1 MTNTTEL
8 LGGRDLV
15 PGTVYGFGEYPLTL
29 DEIVRFAR
37 EWDPQ
42 YFHTD
47 PDDARRSVFGGL
59 IASGIQSLAILQR
72 LTVEAVYRDWKV
84 IAGRSLNDVYFLR
97 PVRAGDVLSGWA
109 RIEAVHVDDAR
120 GRADVELVTELTA
133 AGSTMLRATT
143 SVVVHA

>member
-1 MTNTTEL
+1 M
-8 LGGRDLV
+8 
-15 PGTVYGFGEYPLTL
+15 
-29 DEIVRFAR
+29 
-37 EWDPQ
+37 
-42 YFHTD
+42 
-47 PDDARRSVFGGL
+47 
-59 IASGIQSLAILQR
+59 
-72 LTVEAVYRDWKV
+72 